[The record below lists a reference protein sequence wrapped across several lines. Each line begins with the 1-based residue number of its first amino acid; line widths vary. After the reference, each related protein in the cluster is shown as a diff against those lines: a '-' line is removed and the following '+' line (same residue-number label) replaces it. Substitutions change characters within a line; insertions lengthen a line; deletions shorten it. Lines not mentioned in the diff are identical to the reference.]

1 MYRLIYES
9 RCKAGKLELKIIYFA
24 TDTYTVMLRLTDYSL
39 LFLLL
44 VSTSCLQGTA
54 NLETFNTDVSKN
66 EKEQVGILV
75 SDQEDRAGVFSLKTN
90 NGILTHKDIFPN
102 DKPVLLGLPL

>member
-1 MYRLIYES
+1 
-9 RCKAGKLELKIIYFA
+9 
-24 TDTYTVMLRLTDYSL
+24 MLRLTDYSL

-54 NLETFNTDVSKN
+54 NLETLNTDVSKN

-90 NGILTHKDIFPN
+90 NGIFTHKDIFPN
-102 DKPVLLGLPL
+102 DKPVLLFFGASY